1 MVNPLLQK
9 RRERFFLCSQ
19 WKTGKERSEHK
30 RPIWNFQI
38 LLKALQAHHLN
49 KLISTFERF
58 QTGEFDLLSLWSM
71 KMAKR
76 MLIYW
81 NIEISLKFGNLRPF
95 WKRVKY
101 TVLVAVVVANKGHHV
116 HKWIPTSLQIFSFAL
131 RMARKRVEKNVGINS
146 RLRCCEFAFKYLAK
160 DTFVLWYEIQII
172 IGEKPVKKWLTV
184 ILLIGFNFTLN
195 REFAS
200 LTIFFYV

>member
-1 MVNPLLQK
+1 MKNRQRKKWVQK
-9 RRERFFLCSQ
+9 TDMKFS
-19 WKTGKERSEHK
+19 
-30 RPIWNFQI
+30 NFT
-38 LLKALQAHHLN
+38 KSSQAHHLN

-81 NIEISLKFGNLRPF
+81 NIEISLKFENLRPF
-95 WKRVKY
+95 RKRVNF
-101 TVLVAVVVANKGHHV
+101 TMLVAVVVANKGHHV
-116 HKWIPTSLQIFSFAL
+116 HKWIRASLQIFSFAL
-131 RMARKRVEKNVGINS
+131 RMARKRVEKNIGINS

-160 DTFVLWYEIQII
+160 DTFVLWYEFQII

-184 ILLIGFNFTLN
+184 ILLIGFNFTFN
-195 REFAS
+195 RKFAS
-200 LTIFFYV
+200 LTSFFYV